1 MKNVPV
7 FMKICHETFSGI
19 AQHFSSGWLNVW
31 IDLSD
36 LETEGIFR
44 WGDGVLA
51 SNGWTKWRPG
61 EPNNVGGVEDCVYLY
76 RPDGATWNDNACSKQ
91 FPALCEKRIW

>member
-1 MKNVPV
+1 M
-7 FMKICHETFSGI
+7 
-19 AQHFSSGWLNVW
+19 QHFSSGWNDIW

-36 LETEGIFR
+36 LEIEGIFR

-51 SNGWTKWRPG
+51 SDGWTNWRSG
-61 EPNNVGGVEDCVYLY
+61 EPNNSHGAEDCCEIY
-76 RPDGATWNDNACSKQ
+76 RPDGTTWNDNACSHQ